1 MLGCIITC
9 SNSKGPSSASAN
21 DGHDRERSTSGC
33 VNPPKHDNNFSNYNS
48 YSRKSSNGGINSTV
62 RDHHIT
68 TPRSIIS
75 NQLVILHKDVLSSL
89 ARTPSIPKFN

>member
-9 SNSKGPSSASAN
+9 SNSKAASSASASASASAS
-21 DGHDRERSTSGC
+21 DYGDREHSTCGS
-33 VNPPKHDNNFSNYNS
+33 VNPPKEDHNSSNCR
-48 YSRKSSNGGINSTV
+48 RKSSNAGINSVT

-75 NQLVILHKDVLSSL
+75 NQLVNFWIITVLSEKSL
-89 ARTPSIPKFN
+89 I